1 MPQSAI
7 PETAV
12 IKGKITMPRAI
23 ERYFNV
29 ALYLLV
35 LTGFGT
41 LAGTGALDFPAV
53 VLVGLALLLRGYQLA
68 TQRSFTISAQWLD
81 YLTLLYIPVGL
92 ADYFLVSRS
101 FLSTVVH
108 LLLFLMVVR
117 LFSLQ
122 RTRDHYTLAAL
133 AFAMILGAAV
143 LTVDS
148 VFLFSFAAFLLV
160 AVVTFV
166 LMEMKHST
174 TEANVSAHDPNI
186 EAPYRRLATTLLA
199 TAPVLM
205 LLILAGGSFIFFLL
219 PRVSSRYLSAY
230 ASSNDISTGFSD
242 RIQLGRIGQIQ
253 QSNALVM
260 HIQIDNDLQG
270 AYDLK
275 WRGVALTKFNGTV
288 WSNPFQQREVR
299 RGTDGSYSLR
309 SALAAPWPSSS
320 RNIHYRVLMEPIG
333 TNVFFLADKP
343 ENVAGNYR
351 HLSTDAGGAVYNLDL
366 EHPIN
371 RYEADSVLA
380 TPDAEELRLTSNAVP
395 GGMASYLDLPPTD
408 LRISRLA
415 EEITASSPT
424 NYDKALAL
432 EHYLRTR
439 FGYTLEL
446 PRSLPRD
453 PLAFFL
459 FERKQGHCEYFASA
473 MAVML
478 RTLHIPSRVI
488 TGFRTGE
495 FNDLTGQYVVR
506 ASNAH
511 AWVEAYFPGAGWI
524 SFDPTPAGGLSN
536 RSNWS
541 RIMLYVDAA
550 ASFWRE
556 WIVNYDLNHQRQ
568 LGQDALEN
576 SRRLLDGLRHGIS
589 DVYHTLLQLTRR
601 THRKMTRAP
610 GKWTFG
616 VLGFAAL
623 TLFLING
630 RRIFAALRAY
640 SLRSH
645 PHRAPRRAAALWYEC
660 MVRKL
665 ARRGWR
671 KTPAQTPRDF
681 VQSIQEPVL
690 QKRVADFTRAYES
703 ARFGQS
709 TEDARALPELFE
721 KIAN

>member
-1 MPQSAI
+1 MSQSA
-7 PETAV
+7 AV
-12 IKGKITMPRAI
+12 VTKGKITMAWAI
-23 ERYFNV
+23 ERYFNI

-41 LAGTGALDFPAV
+41 LASTGALDLPAV
-53 VLVGLALLLRGYQLA
+53 ILVGIALLIRGYQLGS
-68 TQRSFTISAQWLD
+68 QRSFTISAQWLD

-92 ADYFLVSRS
+92 GDYLFISRN

-122 RTRDHYTLAAL
+122 RARDHYTLAAL

-148 VFLFSFAAFLLV
+148 VFLFSFAVFLLV

-174 TEANVSAHDPNI
+174 TEASASAHDPST
-186 EAPYRRLATTLLA
+186 ALPHRRLATTLLA
-199 TAPVLM
+199 TAPLLM
-205 LLILAGGSFIFFLL
+205 VLILTGGSFIFFLL

-230 ASSNDISTGFSD
+230 SPANDISTGFSD

-253 QSNALVM
+253 QSNAVVM

-275 WRGVALTKFNGTV
+275 WRGVALTKFSGSV
-288 WSNPFQQREVR
+288 WSNPFEQREVQR
-299 RGTDGSYSLR
+299 AADGNYSLR
-309 SALAAPWPSSS
+309 SAFASWPGNG
-320 RNIHYRVLMEPIG
+320 RRIHYRVLMEPIG
-333 TNVFFLADKP
+333 TNVFFLAEKP
-343 ENVAGNYR
+343 ESIAGNYR
-351 HLSTDAGGAVYNLDL
+351 RLSADAGGAVYDLDL

-371 RYEADSVLA
+371 RYEANSLLTV
-380 TPDAEELRLTSNAVP
+380 PDPEELRLTANAVP
-395 GGMASYLDLPPTD
+395 IGMESYLELPPTD

-415 EEITASSPT
+415 EEITASAPT

-432 EHYLRTR
+432 EHYLKTR

-478 RTLHIPSRVI
+478 RTLRIPARVI

-495 FNDLTGQYVVR
+495 FNDLTSQYVVR

-524 SFDPTPAGGLSN
+524 SFDPTPGGGAAN

-541 RIMLYVDAA
+541 RLMLYVDAA
-550 ASFWRE
+550 SSFWRE
-556 WIVNYDLNHQRQ
+556 WIVNYDINHQRR
-568 LGQDALEN
+568 LGQDAVEN
-576 SRRLLDGLRHGIS
+576 SRRLFDGLRHGIS
-589 DVYHTLLQLTRR
+589 GVYYKLLQLTRR

-610 GKWTFG
+610 GKWTLG
-616 VLGFAAL
+616 MVGISALVLFAFNA
-623 TLFLING
+623 
-630 RRIFAALRAY
+630 RRIFRALRAHV
-640 SLRSH
+640 LRAH
-645 PHRAPRRAAALWYEC
+645 PDRAPRLAAALWYERL
-660 MVRKL
+660 VRKL

-671 KTPAQTPRDF
+671 KLPSQTPRDF
-681 VQSIQEPVL
+681 VEAIQEPVL
-690 QKRVADFTRAYES
+690 QKKVAEFTKVYES
-703 ARFGQS
+703 VRFGQS
-709 TEDARALPELFE
+709 VDDARLLPELFE
-721 KIAN
+721 KVAE

>member
-1 MPQSAI
+1 MPQSAM
-7 PETAV
+7 PETV
-12 IKGKITMPRAI
+12 VSQGKITMARAI

-41 LAGTGALDFPAV
+41 LASTGALDFPAV
-53 VLVGLALLLRGYQLA
+53 VLVGFALLLRGYQLA
-68 TQRSFTISAQWLD
+68 TQHPFTISARWLD
-81 YLTLLYIPVGL
+81 YLTLFYIPIGL
-92 ADYFLVSRS
+92 ADYLLISRS
-101 FLSTVVH
+101 FLSAVVH

-122 RTRDHYTLAAL
+122 RPRDHYTLAAL

-174 TEANVSAHDPNI
+174 TEANVSAHDPNT
-186 EAPYRRLATTLLA
+186 EAPHRRLATTLLA
-199 TAPVLM
+199 TAPLLM
-205 LLILAGGSFIFFLL
+205 VLILGGGSFIFFLL

-230 ASSNDISTGFSD
+230 SSANDISTGFSD

-253 QSNALVM
+253 QSSAVVM

-275 WRGVALTKFNGTV
+275 WRGVALTKFDGRV
-288 WSNPFQQREVR
+288 WSNPFEQREVR
-299 RGTDGSYSLR
+299 RATDGSYSLR
-309 SALAAPWPSSS
+309 SALAPTWPTSG
-320 RNIHYRVLMEPIG
+320 RKIHYRVLMEPIG
-333 TNVFFLADKP
+333 TNVFFLAEKP
-343 ENVAGNYR
+343 ASIAGNYHR
-351 HLSTDAGGAVYNLDL
+351 LSTDAGGAVYNLDL
-366 EHPIN
+366 DHPIS
-371 RYEADSVLA
+371 RYEADSLLA
-380 TPDAEELRLTSNAVP
+380 APDSEELRLTSNAVP
-395 GGMASYLDLPPTD
+395 GGMESYLDLPPTD

-415 EEITASSPT
+415 EEITASTST
-424 NYDKALAL
+424 NYDRALAI
-432 EHYLRTR
+432 EHYLKTH

-446 PRSLPRD
+446 PRTLPRD
-453 PLAFFL
+453 PLAAFL

-473 MAVML
+473 MTVML

-541 RIMLYVDAA
+541 RLMLYVDAA

-556 WIVNYDLNHQRQ
+556 WIVNYDINHQRQ
-568 LGQDALEN
+568 LGQDAVEN
-576 SRRLLDGLRHGIS
+576 SRRLLDGLRHAIS
-589 DVYHTLLQLTRR
+589 GVYHTLLQLTRR

-610 GKWTFG
+610 GKWTLG
-616 VLGFAAL
+616 VLAVAAL
-623 TLFLING
+623 ILLLINV
-630 RRIFAALRAY
+630 RRLFGALRAY
-640 SLRSH
+640 TLLAH
-645 PHRAPRRAAALWYEC
+645 PDRAPRRAAALWYER

-671 KTPAQTPRDF
+671 KTPSQTPRDF
-681 VQSIQEPVL
+681 VQSIQESAL
-690 QKRVADFTRAYES
+690 QTKVADFTRAYES

-709 TEDARALPELFE
+709 TDDARTLPELFE
-721 KIAN
+721 KISK